1 MKFENKNQ
9 TKIMLKKILYSMLPI
24 DGLIL
29 IINSLVKLKSYLIL
43 LILPMLIIYLGFYV
57 GLFMFSFALWKLPH
71 DFPIPFFNPIGNII
85 FDRVWLIVG
94 FILSLLSYID
104 DEQRK

>member
-9 TKIMLKKILYSMLPI
+9 TKIMLKKILYSILPI
-24 DGLIL
+24 DGLKL

-43 LILPMLIIYLGFYV
+43 LTLPMLFIYLGSYV
-57 GLFMFSFALWKLPH
+57 GLFMFSFALLKLPG
-71 DFPIPFFNPIGNII
+71 DFPIPFFNPIGDII

>member
-1 MKFENKNQ
+1 
-9 TKIMLKKILYSMLPI
+9 MLKKILYSILPI

-43 LILPMLIIYLGFYV
+43 LILPMLFIYLGSYV
-57 GLFMFSFALWKLPH
+57 GLFMYSFALWKLP
-71 DFPIPFFNPIGNII
+71 DNFPIPFFNPIGNII